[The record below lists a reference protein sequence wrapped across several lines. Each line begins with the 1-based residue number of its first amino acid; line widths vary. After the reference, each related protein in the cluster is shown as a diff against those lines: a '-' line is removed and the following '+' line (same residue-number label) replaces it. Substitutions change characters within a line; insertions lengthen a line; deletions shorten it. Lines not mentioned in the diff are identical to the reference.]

1 MAWKGSTP
9 SSIAGNIIEGGAI
22 DTQVTGTGNL
32 GEQEAGLTVGTS
44 VVLTFC
50 LGFLTNVS
58 FFNENA
64 SLSRRLCQSC

>member
-1 MAWKGSTP
+1 MALKGSMP

-44 VVLTFC
+44 VVLTFRIG
-50 LGFLTNVS
+50 LLTNAMYP
-58 FFNENA
+58 F
-64 SLSRRLCQSC
+64 

>member
-1 MAWKGSTP
+1 MP

-44 VVLTFC
+44 VVLTFRIG
-50 LGFLTNVS
+50 LLTNAMYP
-58 FFNENA
+58 F
-64 SLSRRLCQSC
+64 

>member
-1 MAWKGSTP
+1 MAWKASTP

-50 LGFLTNVS
+50 LLTNVS
-58 FFNENA
+58 FFNENT
-64 SLSRRLCQSC
+64 SLSRRLCQSS

>member
-1 MAWKGSTP
+1 MAWKASTP

-44 VVLTFC
+44 VDFSSWLFDQC
-50 LGFLTNVS
+50 ILF
-58 FFNENA
+58 
-64 SLSRRLCQSC
+64 

>member
-1 MAWKGSTP
+1 MAWKASTP

-44 VVLTFC
+44 VVLTFR
-50 LGFLTNVS
+50 LLTNVS
-58 FFNENA
+58 FFNENT
-64 SLSRRLCQSC
+64 SLSKRLCQSS

>member
-1 MAWKGSTP
+1 MAWKGSTL

-44 VVLTFC
+44 VVLTFR
-50 LGFLTNVS
+50 LLTNVS
-58 FFNENA
+58 FFDENT
-64 SLSRRLCQSC
+64 SLSRRLCQSS

>member
-1 MAWKGSTP
+1 MAWKASTR

-44 VVLTFC
+44 VDFSSWLFDQC
-50 LGFLTNVS
+50 ILF
-58 FFNENA
+58 
-64 SLSRRLCQSC
+64 